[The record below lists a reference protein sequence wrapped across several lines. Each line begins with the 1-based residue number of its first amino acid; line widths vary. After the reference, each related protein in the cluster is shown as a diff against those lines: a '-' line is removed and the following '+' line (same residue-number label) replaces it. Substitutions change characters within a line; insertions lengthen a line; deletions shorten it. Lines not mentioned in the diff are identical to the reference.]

1 MTEIKGIYAASLSIL
16 DKNLALNVNKTV
28 THAENLIDIGCHGVA
43 IFGSTGQSQLISVS
57 EKIQLINEL
66 SKSKYKDKYI
76 LGTGLNSLSET
87 INFMKISRSL
97 SFKNFLI
104 MPPAYYKYGDDDV
117 INYYT
122 RIVEQVNDCRII
134 LYNFEKL
141 SGYKFSKECVLKLVN
156 NYPKQIIGVKDSSYN
171 LFETLKIKNFSIL
184 PGSESKLLK
193 GLELGCPGIITATCN
208 VTAPL
213 ARKVF
218 DDFHNN
224 KSQSVNEKLCSVR
237 KVFEQFNLV
246 SALHTF
252 MSKKDKIYE
261 NIIPT
266 LSLLPENDKKK
277 LFEDLD
283 KLDFNVNNLEVA

>member
-1 MTEIKGIYAASLSIL
+1 M
-16 DKNLALNVNKTV
+16 
-28 THAENLIDIGCHGVA
+28 
-43 IFGSTGQSQLISVS
+43 
-57 EKIQLINEL
+57 
-66 SKSKYKDKYI
+66 
-76 LGTGLNSLSET
+76 
-87 INFMKISRSL
+87 
-97 SFKNFLI
+97 
-104 MPPAYYKYGDDDV
+104 
-117 INYYT
+117 
-122 RIVEQVNDCRII
+122 
-134 LYNFEKL
+134 
-141 SGYKFSKECVLKLVN
+141 
-156 NYPKQIIGVKDSSYN
+156 
-171 LFETLKIKNFSIL
+171 
-184 PGSESKLLK
+184 LK

-224 KSQSVNEKLCSVR
+224 KSQSVNEKLCNVR